1 MKKLFTLIALAC
13 LTLTAAAED
22 IYRCGLAVIANGNP
36 SDYQQIDLSC
46 TPNDKGKYDILLP
59 DFTFEGLNIGDI
71 VINDIDTVED
81 EGTIQLTTEQD
92 IEVAVFPG
100 VKIPIS
106 FEGYIVDG
114 ELTAQLK
121 INAEGMNVNV
131 VISSRSTQIYGS
143 DFENWHKANNADE
156 PNGWHAIK
164 SGTGLASLATNG
176 VSISDD
182 VPEGSKGTKSV
193 RIQSTVT
200 MGISANGTITTGR
213 MAVGA
218 MEANS
223 SKNCTFIDPTSTD
236 VDGNGDPFFNSMV
249 GRPSAIGFWYKFKN
263 GEGNTKPAMVRASIV
278 DDGYYQDPIP
288 EGTTYDNLVAV
299 AEQTLDATESW
310 TYVTV
315 PFDYANYADYGAD
328 SKSILV
334 TINTC
339 CEPGGGSKS
348 SDNPD
353 VLYVDDVNLIYDP
366 DILDILIFDEP
377 IEDFEYDKYEG
388 YKITVPSVPTDDD
401 IEVVCS
407 NEQIAGPLTYY
418 ENGILNIFV
427 YNEELQNPVKYS
439 VKLNIDPT
447 GINAVEGTGNNT
459 VVGRYNINGQRVG
472 KTAKGMVIT
481 KYADGTAKKTL
492 R

>member
-22 IYRCGLAVIANGNP
+22 IYRCGLAVIANGKP

-71 VINDIDTVED
+71 VINDIDAVED
-81 EGTIQLTTEQD
+81 EDAIMLTTEQV
-92 IEVAVFPG
+92 IELTEFDG
-100 VKIPIS
+100 VKIPIV

-114 ELTAQLK
+114 ELVARLK
-121 INAEGMNVNV
+121 INALNVNV
-131 VISSRSTQIYGS
+131 AISSRSTQIYGS
-143 DFENWHKANNADE
+143 DFENWHKVGDADE

-164 SGTGLASLATNG
+164 SGTGFASFATNG

-278 DDGYYQDPIP
+278 GDGYYQDPIP

-315 PFDYANYADYGAD
+315 PFDYANYADNEAD
-328 SKSILV
+328 PKSILV

-339 CEPGGGSKS
+339 SEPGGGSLS
-348 SDNPD
+348 IDNPD
-353 VLYVDDVNLIYDP
+353 VLFVDDVELIYDP
-366 DILDILIFDEP
+366 DFLDILIFDEP
-377 IEDFEYDKYEG
+377 IENFEYDKYEG
-388 YKITVPSVPTDDD
+388 YEITVPKVPADDD
-401 IEVVCS
+401 IEIVCS
-407 NEQIAGPLTYY
+407 NDQLAAVLTYY
-418 ENGILNIFV
+418 DNGKLNIFA
-427 YNEELQNPVKYS
+427 YDEELKNYVKYT
-439 VKLNIDPT
+439 VELNIDPT
-447 GINAVEGTGNNT
+447 GINAVEGTGNNAA
-459 VVGRYNINGQRVG
+459 VSRYNVSGQRVS
-472 KTAKGMVIT
+472 KDAKGLVIT
-481 KYADGTAKKTL
+481 RYADGTVRKSFK
-492 R
+492 

>member
-1 MKKLFTLIALAC
+1 MKKIFTLIALAC

-71 VINDIDTVED
+71 VINDIDAVED
-81 EGTIQLTTEQD
+81 EDAIMLTTTQD

-106 FEGYIVDG
+106 FEGYIIDG
-114 ELTAQLK
+114 ELIAQLK

-131 VISSRSTQIYGS
+131 GISSRSTQIYGS
-143 DFENWHKANNADE
+143 DFENWHKARDADE

-223 SKNCTFIDPTSTD
+223 SKNCTFIDPASTD

-249 GRPSAIGFWYKFKN
+249 GRPSAIHFWYKFKN

-278 DDGYYQDPIP
+278 GDGYYQDPIP

-299 AEQTLDATESW
+299 AEETLDATETW
-310 TYVTV
+310 TEVTV
-315 PFDYANYADYGAD
+315 PFDYATYADNGAD

-353 VLYVDDVNLIYDP
+353 VLFVDDVELIYAP
-366 DILDILIFDEP
+366 VFRDILIFDQP
-377 IEDFEYDKYEG
+377 IEGFEYDKYEG
-388 YKITVPSVPTDDD
+388 YEITVPEVPADDD
-401 IEVVCS
+401 IEIVCS
-407 NEQIAGPLTYY
+407 DDLLAPVLTFYD
-418 ENGILNIFV
+418 NGKLNIFA
-427 YNEELQNPVKYS
+427 YNEELKNPVKYS

-447 GINAVEGTGNNT
+447 GINAVEGTGNNAA
-459 VVGRYNINGQRVG
+459 VSRYNVSGQRVS
-472 KTAKGMVIT
+472 KDAKGLVIT
-481 KYADGTAKKTL
+481 RYADGTVRKSFK
-492 R
+492 

>member
-1 MKKLFTLIALAC
+1 MKKFFTLIALAC
-13 LTLTAAAED
+13 LTLTAAAEE
-22 IYRCGLAVIANGNP
+22 YRCGLAVVANGNP
-36 SDYQQIDLSC
+36 SPYQQITLSC
-46 TPNDKGKYDILLP
+46 TKNDKGKYDILLP

-71 VINDIDTVED
+71 VINDIDAVED
-81 EGTIQLTTEQD
+81 EDAIMLTTEQV
-92 IEVAVFPG
+92 IELTEFDG

-114 ELTAQLK
+114 ELGARLK

-131 VISSRSTQIYGS
+131 AISSRSTQIYGS
-143 DFENWHKANNADE
+143 DFENWHKAGNADE

-176 VSISDD
+176 VSISED
-182 VPEGSKGTKSV
+182 VPEGSNGTKSV
-193 RIQSTVT
+193 RIQSTVV

-213 MAVGA
+213 MKVGSMTA
-218 MEANS
+218 S
-223 SKNCTFIDPTSTD
+223 STDNCTFIDPTSTD
-236 VDGNGDPFFNSMV
+236 VDGNGDPFFNSMS

-278 DDGYYQDPIP
+278 GDGYYQDPIP

-353 VLYVDDVNLIYDP
+353 VLYVDNVNLIYDP

-388 YKITVPSVPTDDD
+388 YEITVPSVPTDDD

-472 KTAKGMVIT
+472 KAAKGMVIT